1 MLDWTGLKVSNTM
14 IWTVLRPSIP
24 LSFWKLLL
32 IEGLGRVRLVKLTGR
47 NYVVFAVTDKS
58 LEVRLLENKES
69 LLVEVSSAHKLEIK
83 IK

>member
-1 MLDWTGLKVSNTM
+1 M
-14 IWTVLRPSIP
+14 PSIP

-47 NYVVFAVTDKS
+47 NYLVFAVTDKS
-58 LEVRLLENKES
+58 LEIRLLENKES

>member
-1 MLDWTGLKVSNTM
+1 M

-58 LEVRLLENKES
+58 LEIRLLENKES

>member
-1 MLDWTGLKVSNTM
+1 VLDWTGLKVSNTM

-58 LEVRLLENKES
+58 LEIRLLENKES